1 MQQDEDD
8 EDDDRDNA
16 TRAENAKR
24 KLPKWT
30 AVKVVDSI
38 CEVNSLVASF
48 LPKTVCLPPK
58 RKRHSN

>member
-8 EDDDRDNA
+8 QDDDRDNA

-30 AVKVVDSI
+30 AVKVVDS
-38 CEVNSLVASF
+38 CHQRRCVESKKKMKKLLSA
-48 LPKTVCLPPK
+48 
-58 RKRHSN
+58 